1 MRVTLPIST
10 GICRPQARVEYIRSK
25 DIAMIAASTHALRD
39 TRQPAESA
47 IEAATIAGTE

>member
-1 MRVTLPIST
+1 
-10 GICRPQARVEYIRSK
+10 
-25 DIAMIAASTHALRD
+25 MIAASTHALRD